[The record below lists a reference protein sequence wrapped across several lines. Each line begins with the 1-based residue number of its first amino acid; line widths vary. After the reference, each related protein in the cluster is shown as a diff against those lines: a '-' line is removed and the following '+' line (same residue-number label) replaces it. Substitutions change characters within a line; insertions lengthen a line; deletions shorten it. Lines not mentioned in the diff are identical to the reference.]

1 MKRIRV
7 LWKISFPYS
16 LLQRR
21 IMDKTNHSTPMI
33 NKGHLHTC
41 SLVILE
47 FSKDRTSHNTANITC
62 SHTLI
67 IIISANRA
75 TPYPNLITTRFFLR
89 LRCFNCYTNK
99 SQAASNY
106 NINNLKNIKTISRSN
121 NINLCAHNPTI
132 QRLFSILSLIKKK
145 TNRKN

>member
-1 MKRIRV
+1 MKRIRM
-7 LWKISFPYS
+7 LWKILFPYS

-21 IMDKTNHSTPMI
+21 IMDGTSHSTPII

-47 FSKDRTSHNTANITC
+47 FSRDRTSNNTANITC

-99 SQAASNY
+99 FQTTSNY
-106 NINNLKNIKTISRSN
+106 NINNLKNINIISPSI
-121 NINLCAHNPTI
+121 NINLYVHNPI
-132 QRLFSILSLIKKK
+132 FLC
-145 TNRKN
+145 TNSKAFFYSYTH